1 MGQHGPERMLSG
13 LALTASLRA
22 LTVYLPYMGAL
33 HHTGPSSTF
42 TVFYLI
48 SLISS

>member
-22 LTVYLPYMGAL
+22 LTVYLPYVGTL

-42 TVFYLI
+42 AVFYLVSPI
-48 SLISS
+48 PS